1 MYQVSFVVCTRRV
14 KVKVTITFNAKE
26 YQRKKELS
34 GRWRRILTKEVL
46 KVSGKLIVNEEVFSD
61 IAWAA
66 LHKVE
71 DVIRQEKKG
80 TFSGLSRLL
89 TGKAGSKI
97 NVEKSDGDDKVE
109 TGSVSFDLRL
119 VMVYGV
125 SIPEVAEKVR
135 EAVIKEVKTL
145 TGYHVARVDIVVER
159 LIHPEDMEKDE

>member
-1 MYQVSFVVCTRRV
+1 M
-14 KVKVTITFNAKE
+14 
-26 YQRKKELS
+26 
-34 GRWRRILTKEVL
+34 
-46 KVSGKLIVNEEVFSD
+46 SGKLIVDEEVFSD

-80 TFSGLSRLL
+80 AFSGLSRLL

-97 NVEKSDGDDKVE
+97 NVQKSDGGDKAE
-109 TGSVSFDLRL
+109 SGNVSFDLRL

-145 TGYHVARVDIVVER
+145 TGYEVERVDITVEK
-159 LIHPEDMEKDE
+159 LIHPEDMSKED

>member
-1 MYQVSFVVCTRRV
+1 M
-14 KVKVTITFNAKE
+14 
-26 YQRKKELS
+26 
-34 GRWRRILTKEVL
+34 
-46 KVSGKLIVNEEVFSD
+46 SGKLIVDEEVFSD

-80 TFSGLSRLL
+80 AFSGLSRLL

-97 NVEKSDGDDKVE
+97 NVQKSDGGDKVE
-109 TGSVSFDLRL
+109 SGNVSFDLRL

-145 TGYHVARVDIVVER
+145 TGYEVERVDITVEK
-159 LIHPEDMEKDE
+159 LIHPEDMSKED